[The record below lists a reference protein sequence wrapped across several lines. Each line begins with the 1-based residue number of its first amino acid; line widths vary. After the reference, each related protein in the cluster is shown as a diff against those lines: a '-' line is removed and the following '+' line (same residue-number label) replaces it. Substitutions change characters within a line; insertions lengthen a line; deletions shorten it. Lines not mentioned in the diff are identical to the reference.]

1 MATAS
6 KDMSITNHTFCEDI
20 VGDQKL
26 GNKYLDGLEETYD
39 WLKGFDS

>member
-1 MATAS
+1 
-6 KDMSITNHTFCEDI
+6 

-39 WLKGFDS
+39 WLKGFDSW